1 MGVSWAIQVMRGL
14 LCTLTCVNRPQL
26 ANAYRY
32 RKKTECSKGLRDAE
46 EFLRSVGGIVSSFIT
61 ELSFTQNKPE
71 DLAPPLFS
79 S

>member
-1 MGVSWAIQVMRGL
+1 MLID
-14 LCTLTCVNRPQL
+14 TE
-26 ANAYRY
+26 
-32 RKKTECSKGLRDAE
+32 KTECSKGLRDAE